1 MLKLQN
7 SEIYQDTEELLN
19 EKEEHIYKKLQPVQR
34 NREMKNEKSS
44 STFQSQRDEMM
55 REKINCK

>member
-19 EKEEHIYKKLQPVQR
+19 EKEEHIYKKLKPV
-34 NREMKNEKSS
+34 
-44 STFQSQRDEMM
+44 
-55 REKINCK
+55 